1 MVFAS
6 TVFLFVFLPIVLLGN
21 VLLKRNIALQN
32 LFLLGMSLVFYAWGE
47 PKYIVLML
55 FSCCINWAFGRIM
68 GKVENPKDR
77 LLCLI
82 VDILFNVGLLF
93 ICKYLN
99 WGIGI
104 FNRIFST
111 TLHQFPLRLPIGIS
125 FYTFQAS
132 SYIIDVYRKKIK
144 AQKSLLG
151 VSLYICLF
159 PQLVAGPIVRY
170 TDIEERLHDR
180 KITIQDTSDG
190 ITRFLI
196 GFSKKILLA
205 DSLAVIADK
214 AFTLNDSGS
223 LSVVMAW
230 LGAIAYSLQI
240 YYDFS
245 GYSDMAIGLGKMLG
259 FHFGENF
266 NYPYLANSISDFWRR
281 WHISLGNWFRDY
293 VYIPLGGNRK
303 GKVHTTINLMIVW
316 CTTGMWHGA
325 NLTFLVWGGY
335 LRYTAYN

>member
-1 MVFAS
+1 MIFTS
-6 TVFLFVFLPIVLLGN
+6 TVFLFAFLPIVLLGN

-32 LFLLGMSLVFYAWGE
+32 LFLLGLSLVFYAWGE

-55 FSCCINWAFGRIM
+55 FSCCTNWTFGRIM
-68 GKVENPKDR
+68 GRVENPKGR
-77 LLCLI
+77 MLCLFAG
-82 VDILFNVGLLF
+82 VLFNVGLLF
-93 ICKYLN
+93 VYKYLN
-99 WGIGI
+99 WGIEI
-104 FNRIFST
+104 FNQVFNTTFS
-111 TLHQFPLRLPIGIS
+111 QFPFRLPIGIS
-125 FYTFQAS
+125 FYTFQAL
-132 SYIIDVYRKKIK
+132 SYIIDVYRRRIK
-144 AQKSLLG
+144 VQKSLMCL
-151 VSLYICLF
+151 SLYICLF

-180 KITIQDTSDG
+180 KITAQDTSDG

-205 DSLAVIADK
+205 DSLAVVADK
-214 AFTLNDSGS
+214 AFMLNAEGA
-223 LSVVMAW
+223 LSTAMAW

-259 FHFGENF
+259 FRFGENF

-303 GKVHTTINLMIVW
+303 GKIRTAYNLMITW
-316 CTTGMWHGA
+316 CATGIWHGA
-325 NLTFLVWGGY
+325 NMTFFAWGFV
-335 LRYTAYN
+335 